1 MISMTGYAY
10 EEVTL
15 ENAVVSV
22 EIKSVNSR
30 FLDLTINLPSY
41 LNPLESEF
49 RNLISQK
56 VARGKVDVYIR
67 IKETHSEGAVTVDT
81 QLARTYMDAYK
92 QIATAVGLA
101 SVDPS
106 AALYALINQD
116 GVLNSNREYDVDK
129 YRSMLMPVFD
139 AAFKRFLSDKE
150 REGQNM
156 QKDLLEKL
164 SKLEDCAAFFKE
176 WQPKMEDMFKE
187 QITSRFNE
195 LLGENADQN
204 RIMTETA
211 AMLVKYTINEE
222 IVRLC
227 SHISAMKSE
236 INDNPIPGKRLD
248 FICQEMN
255 REINTIG
262 SKNQFAEVSAMVINA
277 KDALEN
283 IREQSKNVE

>member
-10 EEVTL
+10 EEQTL

-30 FLDLTINLPSY
+30 FLDLTVNLPYY
-41 LNPLESEF
+41 LNPLESEY
-49 RNLISQK
+49 RTKIAQK
-56 VARGKVDVYIR
+56 VARGKVDVFIR
-67 IKETHSEGAVTVDT
+67 IKETHNDAAVTVDT
-81 QLARTYMDAYK
+81 ELAKTYMDAYK
-92 QIATAVGLA
+92 KIATAAGLS
-101 SVDPS
+101 SVSPE
-106 AALYALINQD
+106 AALYALINQE
-116 GVLNSNREYDVDK
+116 GILNSNKDFDVEK
-129 YRSMLMPVFD
+129 YRALIDPVFD
-139 AAFKRFLSDKE
+139 AAFSRFLSDKE

-156 QKDLLEKL
+156 KKDLLEKL
-164 SKLEDCAAFFKE
+164 GKLEECAAFFKE
-176 WQPKMEDMFKE
+176 WQPKMETYFKD
-187 QITSRFNE
+187 QITAKFNE

-227 SHISAMKSE
+227 SHISAMKTE

-262 SKNQFAEVSAMVINA
+262 SKNQFSEVSAVVINA

>member
-1 MISMTGYAY
+1 MISMTGYSY
-10 EEVTL
+10 EEQTTQTTT
-15 ENAVVSV
+15 VSV

-30 FLDLTINLPSY
+30 FLDLTVNLPTY
-41 LNPLESEF
+41 LNALESVF
-49 RNLISQK
+49 RQKISEK
-56 VARGKVDVYIR
+56 VARGKIDVYIR
-67 IKETHSEGAVTVDT
+67 IKENESDAAVTVDT
-81 QLARTYMDAYK
+81 KLAKTYMDAYK
-92 QIATAVGLA
+92 QIATAAGL
-101 SVDPS
+101 SS
-106 AALYALINQD
+106 FSTEAALYALINQE
-116 GVLNSNREYDVDK
+116 GLLHSNKDYDVEK
-129 YRSMLMPVFD
+129 YQQMIEPVFD
-139 AAFKRFLSDKE
+139 NAFKKFLSDKE

-156 QKDLLEKL
+156 KVDLLEKL
-164 SKLEDCAAFFKE
+164 GKLEECAAFFKE
-176 WQPKMEDMFKE
+176 WQPKMETAFKE
-187 QITSRFNE
+187 QITARFNE

-227 SHISAMKSE
+227 SHISAMKDE
-236 INDNPIPGKRLD
+236 INNNPIPGKRLD

-262 SKNQFAEVSAMVINA
+262 RKNQFAEVSAMVINA

>member
-92 QIATAVGLA
+92 QIAAAAGLL
-101 SVDPS
+101 SVDPG
-106 AALYALINQD
+106 ATLYALINQD

-164 SKLEDCAAFFKE
+164 SKLEECATFFKE

>member
-1 MISMTGYAY
+1 MISMTGYSY
-10 EEVTL
+10 EEQTTQTTT
-15 ENAVVSV
+15 VSV

-30 FLDLTINLPSY
+30 FLDLTVNLPTY
-41 LNPLESEF
+41 LNALESVF
-49 RNLISQK
+49 RQKISEK
-56 VARGKVDVYIR
+56 VARGKIDVYIR
-67 IKETHSEGAVTVDT
+67 IKENESDAAVTVDT
-81 QLARTYMDAYK
+81 KLAKTYMDAYK
-92 QIATAVGLA
+92 QIATAAEL
-101 SVDPS
+101 SS
-106 AALYALINQD
+106 FSTEAALYALINQE
-116 GVLNSNREYDVDK
+116 GVLHSNKDYDVEK
-129 YRSMLMPVFD
+129 YKQMIEPVFD
-139 AAFKRFLSDKE
+139 NAFKKFLSDKE

-156 QKDLLEKL
+156 KVDLLEKL
-164 SKLEDCAAFFKE
+164 GKLEECASFFKE
-176 WQPKMEDMFKE
+176 WQPKMETAFKE
-187 QITSRFNE
+187 QITARFNE

-227 SHISAMKSE
+227 SHISAMKEE
-236 INDNPIPGKRLD
+236 INSNPIPGKRLD

>member
-67 IKETHSEGAVTVDT
+67 IKETHSEGSVTVDT

-92 QIATAVGLA
+92 QIAAAAGLL
-101 SVDPS
+101 SVDPG
-106 AALYALINQD
+106 ATLYALINQD

-129 YRSMLMPVFD
+129 YRTMLMPVFE
-139 AAFKRFLSDKE
+139 AAFQRFLSDKE

-156 QKDLLEKL
+156 KADLLEKL

-262 SKNQFAEVSAMVINA
+262 SKNQFAQVSAMVINA